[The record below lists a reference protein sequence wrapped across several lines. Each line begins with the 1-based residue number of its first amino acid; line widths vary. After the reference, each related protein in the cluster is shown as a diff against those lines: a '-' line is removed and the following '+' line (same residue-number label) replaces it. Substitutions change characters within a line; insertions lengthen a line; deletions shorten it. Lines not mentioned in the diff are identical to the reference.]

1 MNINN
6 LKFLVAGA
14 NGLVGKS
21 LVKKLESLN
30 VKNILKPSRQELDY
44 KKRDATYSYLK
55 KNKPDVVLLA
65 AAKVGGIKA
74 NSDNQT
80 YFLYDNMEIQ
90 NNIIMGSHL
99 AGINNLIFYGS
110 SCIYPRVSKQPIKEN
125 YLLSGKLEPTNEAYA
140 LSKITGLKLCSSL
153 KREFSRNYT
162 TIMPCN
168 LYGPNDNFDLTTS
181 HFIPAIIRKIHEAK
195 ISNSKKIILWG
206 DGTPLREFLFVDDL
220 AEATIKIIT
229 SKINYDFINVGS
241 GEEITILEATNKIK
255 RIIDWEGVIEFDT
268 TKPNGTP
275 RKLLDSSLINK
286 FWKPTYSF
294 DHGIKKTYKSFL
306 ENYK

>member
-1 MNINN
+1 M
-6 LKFLVAGA
+6 
-14 NGLVGKS
+14 
-21 LVKKLESLN
+21 
-30 VKNILKPSRQELDY
+30 PS
-44 KKRDATYSYLK
+44 
-55 KNKPDVVLLA
+55 
-65 AAKVGGIKA
+65 
-74 NSDNQT
+74 
-80 YFLYDNMEIQ
+80 
-90 NNIIMGSHL
+90 
-99 AGINNLIFYGS
+99 
-110 SCIYPRVSKQPIKEN
+110 
-125 YLLSGKLEPTNEAYA
+125 
-140 LSKITGLKLCSSL
+140 
-153 KREFSRNYT
+153 
-162 TIMPCN
+162 N

-195 ISNSKKIILWG
+195 ISNSKKIKLWG

-241 GEEITILEATNKIK
+241 GEEITILDATNKIK
-255 RIIDWEGVIEFDT
+255 SIIDWEGVIEFDT

-286 FWKPTYSF
+286 FWKPIYSF